1 MPRLAECGFWAGGEL
16 PQPRQCSIAALEPC
30 CSWGI
35 STNVERTLT
44 AIAFSRSILPALTP
58 ESQIVQSS
66 TAGGWA
72 AFRIY
77 HEGSGHLVVPSY
89 RALQY
94 GPPQG
99 HIGPRDLLRGDWQ

>member
-1 MPRLAECGFWAGGEL
+1 
-16 PQPRQCSIAALEPC
+16 SIAALEPC

-72 AFRIY
+72 ALGLTPGLTGTVLKRPTLKEIRKPGTLSPPPI
-77 HEGSGHLVVPSY
+77 EGRRQPEG
-89 RALQY
+89 Y
-94 GPPQG
+94 GFEFYLGSQTIP
-99 HIGPRDLLRGDWQ
+99 